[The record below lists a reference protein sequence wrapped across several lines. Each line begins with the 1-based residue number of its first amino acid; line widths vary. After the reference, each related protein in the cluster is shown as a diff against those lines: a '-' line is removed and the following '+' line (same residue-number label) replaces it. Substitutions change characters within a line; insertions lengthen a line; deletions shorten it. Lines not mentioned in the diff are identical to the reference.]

1 MWLSF
6 VLIEASLD
14 FQGDP
19 EAVWGRLSDVETIP
33 EYWNGTKSL
42 KVLERQDGKV
52 VADAK
57 FAFGGSGRVEISA
70 DAASKTLVQKFL
82 SGPFTGTQ
90 TVKVVGNKLEARW
103 DIEFHGLF
111 KIGSGRTAG
120 HFRSGTVHAL
130 ERLSS
135 GQTDLAGQRT
145 HA

>member
-1 MWLSF
+1 MPL

-14 FQGDP
+14 FRGDP
-19 EAVWGRLSDVETIP
+19 EAVWGRLSDVERIP
-33 EYWNGTKSL
+33 EYWHGTKAL
-42 KVLERQDGKV
+42 KVAQRLDGKV
-52 VADAK
+52 VAEAK

-70 DAASKTLVQKFL
+70 DAASKTLLQRFL

-90 TVKVVGNKLEARW
+90 TVSVVGNRLEARW

-120 HFRSGTVHAL
+120 HFKSGTVHAL

-135 GQTDLAGQRT
+135 GGGGIGT
-145 HA
+145 

>member
-1 MWLSF
+1 M
-6 VLIEASLD
+6 LIEASLD

-19 EAVWGRLSDVETIP
+19 EAVWGRLSDVERIP
-33 EYWNGTKSL
+33 EYWHGTKAL
-42 KVLERQDGKV
+42 KVLERRGGKV
-52 VADAK
+52 VADAR

-70 DAASKTLVQKFL
+70 DAASKTLLQRFL

-90 TVKVVGNKLEARW
+90 TVRVVGNRLEARW
-103 DIEFHGLF
+103 EIEFHGLF

-135 GQTDLAGQRT
+135 GEAELAGTRT

>member
-1 MWLSF
+1 M
-6 VLIEASLD
+6 LIEASLD

-19 EAVWGRLSDVETIP
+19 EAVWGRLSDVERIP
-33 EYWNGTKSL
+33 EYWHGTKAL
-42 KVLERQDGKV
+42 KVLERRGGKV
-52 VADAK
+52 VADAR

-70 DAASKTLVQKFL
+70 DAASKTLLQRFL

-90 TVKVVGNKLEARW
+90 TVRIVGNRLEARW
-103 DIEFHGLF
+103 EIEFHGLF

-135 GQTDLAGQRT
+135 GEAELAGTRT